1 LGEQAAGA
9 VAAVRQERIVS
20 RIRVRPAANKDIDRE
35 AINLASYAGV
45 DAGLRFYDACEQS
58 FSLLAS
64 YPELGVKRDFGFSIL
79 ADLRLWRPKGFDD
92 YLIFY
97 RPMQGGVE
105 ILKVINGAQD
115 LPVIMDELA
124 QALQDTTNQK

>member
-1 LGEQAAGA
+1 
-9 VAAVRQERIVS
+9 VS
-20 RIRVRPAANKDIDRE
+20 RIRVRPTANKDIDRE

>member
-1 LGEQAAGA
+1 
-9 VAAVRQERIVS
+9 VS
-20 RIRVRPAANKDIDRE
+20 RISIRPTASGDIDRE

-64 YPELGVKRDFGFSIL
+64 YPELGVRRDFGFSVL
-79 ADLRLWRPKGFDD
+79 ADLRVWRPKGFDD

-97 RPMQGGVE
+97 RPMQGGIEV
-105 ILKVINGAQD
+105 LKVINGAQD
-115 LPVIMDELA
+115 LPVIMAHGTDSDETSHSA
-124 QALQDTTNQK
+124 